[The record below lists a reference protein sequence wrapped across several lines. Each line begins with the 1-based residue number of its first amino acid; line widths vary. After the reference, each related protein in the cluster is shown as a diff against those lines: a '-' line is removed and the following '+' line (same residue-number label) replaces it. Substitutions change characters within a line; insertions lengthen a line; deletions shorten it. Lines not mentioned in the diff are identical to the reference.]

1 MRPKLVDTREELF
14 QASIVLSAHMLTYI
28 RVKAKR
34 GSHPSLATK
43 VTGGCLL
50 PVGMVI
56 EAVSAHSCVFSVGQN
71 PLGLTRQLQ
80 HVLAAS
86 GLLPLVCFKLPLDS
100 SS

>member
-1 MRPKLVDTREELF
+1 MDTREELF

-56 EAVSAHSCVFSVGQN
+56 EAVSAHSCVFSWSKPPGPHQATAAC
-71 PLGLTRQLQ
+71 LGSFRPSP
-80 HVLAAS
+80 S
-86 GLLPLVCFKLPLDS
+86 GLF
-100 SS
+100 